1 MAEKV
6 TLWCL
11 DESLRD
17 YSRRLDG
24 VEVRYLVGKRLAL
37 SFVDAE
43 RPAAGGGY
51 RAAHR
56 YTVTFSQGFRA
67 LQVLNLEG
75 SAEIDGV
82 ICRWID
88 EGLVPP
94 GHCPVFR
101 LRDSDYLRWLEES
114 NRCGSYGPMPGLTHY
129 LFVTEDQ
136 IYEVLSGEE
145 PEVTVEKL

>member
-1 MAEKV
+1 MAETV

-43 RPAAGGGY
+43 RPEAGGGY

-56 YTVTFSQGFRA
+56 RQVIPTFAGRSLFFRT
-67 LQVLNLEG
+67 
-75 SAEIDGV
+75 IDPTFTG
-82 ICRWID
+82 
-88 EGLVPP
+88 
-94 GHCPVFR
+94 
-101 LRDSDYLRWLEES
+101 
-114 NRCGSYGPMPGLTHY
+114 
-129 LFVTEDQ
+129 
-136 IYEVLSGEE
+136 
-145 PEVTVEKL
+145 K

>member
-1 MAEKV
+1 MAERV
-6 TLWCL
+6 ALWCM
-11 DESLRD
+11 DGSLRD
-17 YSRRLDG
+17 YARRLDG
-24 VEVRYLVGKRLAL
+24 VEVRYLVGKRLEL
-37 SFVDAE
+37 RFVDAE
-43 RPAAGGGY
+43 RPGPDGGY

-56 YTVTFSQGFRA
+56 YTVTFSDFRA
-67 LQVLNLEG
+67 LQVLDLAG

-88 EGLVPP
+88 AGLVPP
-94 GHCPVFR
+94 GCCPVFR

-145 PEVTVEKL
+145 PEVTVEEI

>member
-1 MAEKV
+1 M
-6 TLWCL
+6 L
-11 DESLRD
+11 D
-17 YSRRLDG
+17 
-24 VEVRYLVGKRLAL
+24 
-37 SFVDAE
+37 
-43 RPAAGGGY
+43 
-51 RAAHR
+51 
-56 YTVTFSQGFRA
+56 
-67 LQVLNLEG
+67 LEG
-75 SAEIDGV
+75 SAEIDGT

-94 GHCPVFR
+94 GRCPVFR

-145 PEVTVEKL
+145 PEVMVEKL

>member
-6 TLWCL
+6 TLWRL

-17 YSRRLDG
+17 YPWRLGG
-24 VEVRYLVGKRLAL
+24 VEVRYLVGKQLAL

-43 RPAAGGGY
+43 RPAAGGSY
-51 RAAHR
+51 RTAHR
-56 YTVTFSQGFRA
+56 YTVTFSRGFRA
-67 LQVLNLEG
+67 LQVLDLEG

-136 IYEVLSGEE
+136 LYEVLSGEE
-145 PEVTVEKL
+145 PEVTVETL